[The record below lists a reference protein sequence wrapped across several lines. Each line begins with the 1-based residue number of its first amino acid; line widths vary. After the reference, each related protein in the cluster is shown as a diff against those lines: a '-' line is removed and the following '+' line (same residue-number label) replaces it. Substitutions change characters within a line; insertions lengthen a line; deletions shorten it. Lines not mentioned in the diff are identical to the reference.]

1 MGRERSQR
9 SRQLLIFAGSYQRGR
24 EEPRE
29 REREAEGRSSTPTLL
44 IKKSL
49 SAPRSLNKKAGRTVE
64 QNTRATQILCFL
76 FYFFYCFCPISCS
89 NQTTAFGEAIVL
101 GFFFFFLPLLILHC
115 VRDRTIS
122 LSMIHNY
129 RNWMVCGF
137 VRREREREEE
147 GRGRLREKEVQEA
160 KQ

>member
-1 MGRERSQR
+1 MFTSLCSSFFIWTMGRERSQR

-76 FYFFYCFCPISCS
+76 FYFFLLFLPNKLLQS
-89 NQTTAFGEAIVL
+89 NNSIWRSDCIGV
-101 GFFFFFLPLLILHC
+101 FFFFFTTFDFALCKGSHNL
-115 VRDRTIS
+115 S
-122 LSMIHNY
+122 LY
-129 RNWMVCGF
+129 DP
-137 VRREREREEE
+137 
-147 GRGRLREKEVQEA
+147 
-160 KQ
+160 